1 MTYNNRPHTG
11 PPNTPERPPWL
22 LFLFLAA
29 VLFLSYHD
37 LLYAKRVLD
46 DSSIDDN
53 IARIG
58 EGSLVHRIAL
68 LSLGIGAIVSLVRYQ
83 ANRRLRIAG
92 PLGWLVLGFVV
103 WAFISP
109 IWAADLPLT
118 VQKLVPFGVLCI
130 AAVAVARRLSVHEI
144 ILWTFFSTGLFLLIG
159 IFAEVLF
166 GTFRPFAS
174 DYRFAGSLHPNAQ
187 GVECGLLL
195 LSAVAAANAERR
207 WRALCWACAFLG
219 FVFLILTRSR
229 TAIAA
234 AVLSLVVYLVAV
246 GSRRLKIALVGGSF
260 NTTCCLFL
268 LLVIGGL
275 LPGLNSAIQLGRNDA
290 GDADTFTGRTMI
302 WEDVGHYIHLRPIL
316 GYGYCGFWTPTHI
329 NAIWGEVTS
338 SHSAYIE
345 YLLTLGIVGL
355 VASTRFNSLPAF
367 GVPFVFID
375 FRRTPVSFFVVLC
388 VWRIGRVSRRWHG
401 RGIAPNV
408 PLYGRTS
415 SVGLCVPP
423 QQTLWVDS
431 GLGSRPNV

>member
-1 MTYNNRPHTG
+1 MSYNNRPHTG
-11 PPNTPERPPWL
+11 LPHTLERPPWL

-29 VLFLSYHD
+29 VFFLSYHD
-37 LLYAKRVLD
+37 LLYANRVLD
-46 DSSIDDN
+46 DSSTDDS
-53 IARIG
+53 IARLV

-68 LSLGIGAIVSLVRYQ
+68 LSLGIGAIVSLVRYR

-92 PLGWLVLGFVV
+92 PLGWLLLGFVV
-103 WAFISP
+103 WAFISL

-118 VQKLVPFGVLCI
+118 LQKLVPFGILCI
-130 AAVAVARRLSVHEI
+130 AAVAVVRRLSVREI

-174 DYRFAGSLHPNAQ
+174 GYRFAGSLHPNAQ

-195 LSAVAAANAERR
+195 LSAVAAADVERR
-207 WRALCWACAFLG
+207 WRALFWACAVLG

-229 TAIAA
+229 MAIAA
-234 AVLSLVVYLVAV
+234 AVLALVVYLVAV
-246 GSRRLKIALVGGSF
+246 GSRRLKIAMACSF
-260 NTTCCLFL
+260 STTCCLL
-268 LLVIGGL
+268 LLLFVAGL

-302 WEDVGHYIHLRPIL
+302 WEDVGYYIHQRPIL

-329 NAIWGEVTS
+329 NAIWGEVTN

-355 VASTRFNSLPAF
+355 VAYTSSLFVGIWRAFRFYRLSQNSSFAF
-367 GVPFVFID
+367 CGALLVFGALD
-375 FRRTPVSFFVVLC
+375 GFLDVSMVEGSLLMFLCMVVLARLAF
-388 VWRIGRVSRRWHG
+388 V
-401 RGIAPNV
+401 
-408 PLYGRTS
+408 
-415 SVGLCVPP
+415 P
-423 QQTLWVDS
+423 QQNLWVGS
-431 GLGSRPNV
+431 ESRPNV